1 MVERHPY
8 TVHTGVRF
16 SNEVPRADS
25 LMVKQATHNRL
36 SVGSIP
42 SQPTNATLADVVI
55 AAVWRTV
62 ERGSIP
68 LGCTK
73 FYAPMVEL
81 VDTLVLE
88 TSISEFESRYPHQV
102 SGVSIMDNTVGFYP
116 SNGSSILS
124 RRTIFL
130 VCQ

>member
-1 MVERHPY
+1 MVERYPY

-55 AAVWRTV
+55 AAV
-62 ERGSIP
+62 
-68 LGCTK
+68 
-73 FYAPMVEL
+73 
-81 VDTLVLE
+81 
-88 TSISEFESRYPHQV
+88 
-102 SGVSIMDNTVGFYP
+102 
-116 SNGSSILS
+116 
-124 RRTIFL
+124 
-130 VCQ
+130 